1 LEQNVDDAGF
11 FENIISTLSGKH
23 NTLISKDIVYGFG
36 WSNGGYMVTRAA
48 NLFRAIAP
56 VSGYQ
61 VDLPEL
67 DRPIGLF
74 MHHSK
79 ADTNVQITGCCND
92 PTMPG
97 CCCGLSNYVDQCESA
112 RDFFQKFGANVNQCK
127 GNVNFKGSEIGTA
140 PGELELSFEIEE
152 ASAITCYQAGS
163 NCKAN
168 TTFCI
173 HKEGGHFNQ
182 PSFEKAFPMTDEVTA
197 FFARD
202 ACENVGGG
210 TWSSGDHTCVC
221 PAANSGATY
230 CLAEGWE
237 DHVHDLPTLSNAP
250 NAVDAAVGVGVLF
263 FIVGI
268 IFLLAKEE
276 RKHKGFK
283 IISTFELSDFST
295 DPKLGED

>member
-1 LEQNVDDAGF
+1 LEQNIDDAGF
-11 FENIISTLSGKH
+11 FENIISTLSGKY
-23 NTLISKDIVYGFG
+23 NSLISKDIVYGFG
-36 WSNGGYMVTRAA
+36 WSNGGYMVIKTA

-74 MHHSK
+74 MHHSE
-79 ADTNVQITGCCND
+79 ADTNVRMSGCCND

-97 CCCGLSNYVDQCESA
+97 CCCGLSDYVDQCESA

-127 GNVNFKGSEIGTA
+127 GE
-140 PGELELSFEIEE
+140 GELELSFETEE
-152 ASAITCYQAGS
+152 ESAITCYQAGT

-173 HKEGGHFNQ
+173 HKEGGHFNR
-182 PSFEKAFPMTDEVTA
+182 PSFEKAFPMTDEVTR

-202 ACENVGGG
+202 ACENVGDG
-210 TWSSGDHTCVC
+210 TWSPGDHTCIC

-230 CLAEGWE
+230 CLSEGWE
-237 DHVHDLPTLSNAP
+237 DHVHDLPTLSNGP
-250 NAVDAAVGVGVLF
+250 NAVGAAVGVLFLF

-268 IFLLAKEE
+268 IFLLAKKK
-276 RKHKGFK
+276 RKYKDFNM
-283 IISTFELSDFST
+283 ISTVELSDFSKT
-295 DPKLGED
+295 G